1 MSCGTP
7 GLTCLLA
14 EKANLEKEK
23 KKKKGNRKQEKSKP
37 DTFRSISQ
45 CQFLVY
51 ATVTLTT
58 PLLQNINAGI
68 NLDFSILKLVPLLS

>member
-23 KKKKGNRKQEKSKP
+23 KKKGKREKSKP

-68 NLDFSILKLVPLLS
+68 NLDFSILKLVP